1 MTPCAAGAAGPIFSF
16 ILIPPI
22 DTPTLSDRPLSLRPH
37 SFTTN
42 AKKAA
47 TVADRHRTKIALG
60 MRCEEIV
67 LRAKFI
73 SNEMG
78 DSRQV

>member
-22 DTPTLSDRPLSLRPH
+22 DTPTLSDRPLSPSSLLYDEC
-37 SFTTN
+37 
-42 AKKAA
+42 KKAA
-47 TVADRHRTKIALG
+47 TVADKHKTKIALG
-60 MRCEEIV
+60 MGSEEIV

>member
-1 MTPCAAGAAGPIFSF
+1 MCGRGGWADIFFYS
-16 ILIPPI
+16 
-22 DTPTLSDRPLSLRPH
+22 DSSDRHAHSVGSPPLSPSSLLYDEC
-37 SFTTN
+37 
-42 AKKAA
+42 KKAA

-60 MRCEEIV
+60 MGSEEIV

-73 SNEMG
+73 TNEMG